1 MKQNHDKFVL
11 TNIDKANLIVAL
23 VNSFFYKKYFWKNF
37 YKHEWDILKN
47 ENIIIKL
54 TIKLNINIYST

>member
-11 TNIDKANLIVAL
+11 TNIDKANIIVAL
-23 VNSFFYKKYFWKNF
+23 VNSFFYKKCFWKNF

-47 ENIIIKL
+47 ENVII
-54 TIKLNINIYST
+54 